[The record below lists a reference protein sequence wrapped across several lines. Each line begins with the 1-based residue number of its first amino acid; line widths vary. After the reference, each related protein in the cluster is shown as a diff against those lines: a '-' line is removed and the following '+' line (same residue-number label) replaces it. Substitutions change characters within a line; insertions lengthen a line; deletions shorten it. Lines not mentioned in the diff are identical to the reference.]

1 MENNED
7 IRNFA
12 DDNPGK
18 RDKKRLPWVVIL
30 LCVLALAVIVVA
42 LVFTVNKKQSTEGKQ
57 YLEEIIEQHLDPP
70 ADIKEGEDIPNPIDF
85 DKLKLLNTDI
95 YAWLDVPGTVISYPV
110 LQHPKDDSYYI
121 THSYDG
127 SSSYYGA
134 IFSQAIYNKN
144 DFSDSATVL
153 YGHNMRNGTMFATLS
168 QYTNEEYFKEHN
180 IFYIYMPDKVLK
192 YQVFAAIPFDNR
204 NILHSW
210 DCTQRNQYWNL
221 VQTILNTRSMDSYI
235 DREIDVNMYDKIVI
249 LSSCYPGDSSR
260 RYLVIGKLM

>member
-1 MENNED
+1 MENNKNIKD
-7 IRNFA
+7 FT
-12 DDNPGK
+12 DNSSNEQHK
-18 RDKKRLPWVVIL
+18 RISWKLIVI
-30 LCVLALAVIVVA
+30 CILALIVVVGVIVFV
-42 LVFTVNKKQSTEGKQ
+42 VNKKQSSQGKQ
-57 YLEEIIEQHLDPP
+57 YLEEIIEQHLDTPTD
-70 ADIKEGEDIPNPIDF
+70 AEEGADIPNPIDF
-85 DKLKLLNTDI
+85 DKLKLLNDDI
-95 YAWLDVPGTVISYPV
+95 YAWLDVPDTVISYPI
-110 LQHPKDDSYYI
+110 LQNPKDDSYYI

-153 YGHNMRNGTMFATLS
+153 FGHNMRDGTMFATLS
-168 QYTNEEYFKEHN
+168 RYTNEEYFKAHN
-180 IFYIYMPDKVLK
+180 KFYIYMPDKVFE

-210 DCTQRNQYWNL
+210 DCTQRNQYWSL

-235 DREIDVNMYDKIVI
+235 DRDVDVNMYDKIVI

-260 RYLVIGKLM
+260 RYLVIGKLI